1 MLEKVTDVRA
11 VCIAAGAIAASPT
24 IWNIIAQNEHKRG
37 TITALLG
44 NKYRGAYAL
53 AAWIFGS
60 SLYRDHLYSQA
71 ILANPDATLVAPNST
86 EASVLKGLGVASL
99 GFGMTLVLS
108 SMYKLGVTGTYLGDY
123 FGIFLPARVTSF
135 PFDRFENPM
144 YLGSTCSFLGI
155 ALQSNSLVGVGLSAW
170 VWAVYRVAT
179 GYFEGPYTDSI
190 YAKRAEEQQKQQ
202 QA

>member
-24 IWNIIAQNEHKRG
+24 IWNIIAQNEHKNG
-37 TITALLG
+37 TMTRLFG
-44 NKYRGAYAL
+44 DKYRGAYAL
-53 AAWIFGS
+53 AAWIFTS

-71 ILANPDATLVAPNST
+71 VLANPDATIVAPGSDAAT
-86 EASVLKGLGVASL
+86 ALKAAGVASL

-144 YLGSTCSFLGI
+144 YLGSTASFLGI

-179 GYFEGPYTDSI
+179 GYFEGPYTDKI
-190 YAKRAEEQQKQQ
+190 YADRAKQQ
-202 QA
+202 AAQ